1 MNTATPVDTTPN
13 DDAISLRQDLA
24 AAFRLCHRF
33 GWSESVGNHFSA
45 ALDTTGRR
53 FLLNR
58 CWQHFA
64 TITASDLLQ
73 LDLEAPPP
81 MEGPDAPDRSAW
93 IVHGTLHRAVPHARV
108 ILHCH
113 SPYAT
118 ALACLK
124 DPTLLPIDNNTA
136 RFFERVGY
144 DLVFGGISD
153 TDEEG
158 EHMVRALGDNTI
170 LVMGNHGITVTGE
183 TVADAFEDL
192 YFFEK
197 AAKTLILARS
207 TGQPLSVLDDT
218 VARNTAE
225 GWRAYRGMAA
235 RHFEHLKMTLDQ
247 EDRGCAPDDRNDPQ
261 GTDQLIQGRY

>member
-1 MNTATPVDTTPN
+1 MNSVANINEPIETGETA
-13 DDAISLRQDLA
+13 ALRQDLA

-45 ALDTTGRR
+45 ALTADGRK

-64 TITASDLLQ
+64 TIRASDLLS
-73 LDLEAPPP
+73 LDLDAPPDKD
-81 MEGPDAPDRSAW
+81 GPDAPDPSAW
-93 IVHGTLHRAVPHARV
+93 AVHGTLHREAPQARV

-118 ALACLK
+118 ALSCLA
-124 DPTLLPIDNNTA
+124 DPTMVPVDNNTA
-136 RFFERVGY
+136 RFFGRIGY
-144 DLVFGGISD
+144 DMEFGGISD
-153 TDEEG
+153 NEAEG
-158 EHMVRALGDNTI
+158 KHLARALGDKSV
-170 LVMGNHGITVTGE
+170 LVMGNHGVTVTGE

-197 AAKTLILARS
+197 AARTLVLALS
-207 TGQPLSVLDDT
+207 TGKPLAVLSDD

-225 GWRAYRGMAA
+225 GWQSYCGMGR
-235 RHFEHLKMTLDQ
+235 RHFDYLKSTLDR
-247 EDRGCAPDDRNDPQ
+247 EDP
-261 GTDQLIQGRY
+261 T